1 MTAAASARPFT
12 RRAVLADALVGQRT
26 VVKDLLLVAAGI
38 TVVAALAQVEVPM
51 WPVPITGQT
60 LGVML
65 VAATLGFR
73 RGTMAMLGYLALGLA
88 GLPIFAT
95 FSGGIATI
103 GKPSFGFI
111 IGFVATAAVVGWLAE
126 RRWDRQPLLAVA
138 LFGAASLIPF
148 AFGIPYMAAV
158 LAALGTPVD
167 LLGALGLGFVPF
179 IVGGLVKWAI
189 AAAIMPGAW
198 FVHRNRAAI
207 AAWLRRAV
215 AAMRRFFGGRTA

>member
-1 MTAAASARPFT
+1 MTTAIARPFS
-12 RRAVLADALVGQRT
+12 RRTVLADALVGRRT
-26 VVKDLLLVAAGI
+26 LVKDLLLVFAGI
-38 TVVAALAQVEVPM
+38 AVVAGLAQVEIPM

-65 VAATLGFR
+65 VGATLGLR
-73 RGTMAMLGYLALGLA
+73 RGTMAMAGYLVLGLA

-111 IGFVATAAVVGWLAE
+111 LGFVATAAVVGWLAE
-126 RRWDRQPLLAVA
+126 RRWDRRPVLAIA

-158 LAALGTPVD
+158 LAAMGTPVD
-167 LLGALGLGFVPF
+167 LAGALGLGFVPF
-179 IVGGLVKWAI
+179 IVGGIVKWAV
-189 AAAIMPGAW
+189 AAAVMP
-198 FVHRNRAAI
+198 
-207 AAWLRRAV
+207 AAWAGVRRLE
-215 AAMRRFFGGRTA
+215 RDID

>member
-1 MTAAASARPFT
+1 MTTAIARPFS
-12 RRAVLADALVGQRT
+12 RRTVLADALVGRRT
-26 VVKDLLLVAAGI
+26 LVKDLLLVFAGI
-38 TVVAALAQVEVPM
+38 AVVAGLAQVEIPM

-65 VAATLGFR
+65 VAATLGMR
-73 RGTMAMLGYLALGLA
+73 RGTMAMVGYLALGLA

-111 IGFVATAAVVGWLAE
+111 LGFVATAAVVGWLAE
-126 RRWDRQPLLAVA
+126 RRWDRRPVLAIA

-158 LAALGTPVD
+158 LAAMGTPVD
-167 LLGALGLGFVPF
+167 LAGALGLGFVPF
-179 IVGGLVKWAI
+179 IVGGIVKWAV
-189 AAAIMPGAW
+189 AAAAMP
-198 FVHRNRAAI
+198 
-207 AAWLRRAV
+207 AAWAGVRRLE
-215 AAMRRFFGGRTA
+215 RDID

>member
-1 MTAAASARPFT
+1 MTAPRPLPRRSSSAA
-12 RRAVLADALVGQRT
+12 AVLAKPVLADVLVGQRT
-26 VVKDLLLVAAGI
+26 LVKDVLLVAAGI
-38 TVVAALAQVEVPM
+38 AVVAALAQVEVPM

-73 RGTMAMLGYLALGLA
+73 RGVAAMVGYLVLGVA
-88 GLPIFAT
+88 GAPIFAT
-95 FSGGIATI
+95 FTGGIAAI

-126 RRWDRQPLLAVA
+126 RRWDRRPLLAVA

-158 LAALGTPVD
+158 LAAMGAPVD
-167 LLGALGLGFVPF
+167 LVGALALGFLPF
-179 IVGGLVKWAI
+179 IVGGVVKWAL
-189 AAAIMPGAW
+189 AAALMP
-198 FVHRNRAAI
+198 
-207 AAWLRRAV
+207 AAWAGVRAMDRRV
-215 AAMRRFFGGRTA
+215 G

>member
-1 MTAAASARPFT
+1 MTTAIARPFS
-12 RRAVLADALVGQRT
+12 RRTVLADALVGRRT
-26 VVKDLLLVAAGI
+26 LVKDLLLVFAGI
-38 TVVAALAQVEVPM
+38 AVVAGLAQVEIPM

-65 VAATLGFR
+65 VAATLGMR
-73 RGTMAMLGYLALGLA
+73 RGTMAMVGYLALGLA

-111 IGFVATAAVVGWLAE
+111 LGFVATAAVVGWLAE
-126 RRWDRQPLLAVA
+126 RRWDRRPVLAIA

-158 LAALGTPVD
+158 LAAMGTPVD
-167 LLGALGLGFVPF
+167 LAGALGLGFVPF
-179 IVGGLVKWAI
+179 IVGGIVKWAI
-189 AAAIMPGAW
+189 AAAVMP
-198 FVHRNRAAI
+198 
-207 AAWLRRAV
+207 AAWAGVRRLE
-215 AAMRRFFGGRTA
+215 RDLD

>member
-65 VAATLGFR
+65 VAAALGFR
-73 RGTMAMLGYLALGLA
+73 RGTASLLAYLGLGVA
-88 GLPIFAT
+88 GAPIFSG
-95 FSGGIATI
+95 FSGGPAVI
-103 GKPSFGFI
+103 GSPSFGYI

-126 RRWDRQPLLAVA
+126 RRWDRRPLLAIA

-148 AFGIPYMAAV
+148 AFGIPYMAVV

-167 LLGALGLGFVPF
+167 LAGALSFGFVPF

-198 FVHRNRAAI
+198 F
-207 AAWLRRAV
+207 AV
-215 AAMRRFFGGRTA
+215 RRFERSVD

>member
-1 MTAAASARPFT
+1 MTTAIARPFS
-12 RRAVLADALVGQRT
+12 RRTVLADALVGRRT
-26 VVKDLLLVAAGI
+26 LVKDLLLVFAGI
-38 TVVAALAQVEVPM
+38 AVVAGLAQVEIPM

-65 VAATLGFR
+65 VAATLGMR
-73 RGTMAMLGYLALGLA
+73 RGTMAMVGYLALGLA

-111 IGFVATAAVVGWLAE
+111 LGFVATAAVVGWLAE
-126 RRWDRQPLLAVA
+126 RRWDRRPVLAIA

-158 LAALGTPVD
+158 LAAMGTPVD
-167 LLGALGLGFVPF
+167 LAGALGLGFVPF
-179 IVGGLVKWAI
+179 IVGGIVKWAV
-189 AAAIMPGAW
+189 AAAVMP
-198 FVHRNRAAI
+198 
-207 AAWLRRAV
+207 AAWAGVRRLE
-215 AAMRRFFGGRTA
+215 RDID

>member
-1 MTAAASARPFT
+1 MTTAIARPFS
-12 RRAVLADALVGQRT
+12 RRTVLADALVGRRT
-26 VVKDLLLVAAGI
+26 LVKDLLLVFAGI
-38 TVVAALAQVEVPM
+38 AVVAGLAQVEIPM

-65 VAATLGFR
+65 VAATLGMR
-73 RGTMAMLGYLALGLA
+73 RGTMAMVGYLALGLA

-111 IGFVATAAVVGWLAE
+111 LGFVATAAVVGWLAE
-126 RRWDRQPLLAVA
+126 RRWDRRPVLAIA

-158 LAALGTPVD
+158 LAAMGTPVD
-167 LLGALGLGFVPF
+167 LAGALGLGFVPF
-179 IVGGLVKWAI
+179 IVGGVVKWVV
-189 AAAIMPGAW
+189 AAAVMP
-198 FVHRNRAAI
+198 
-207 AAWLRRAV
+207 AAWAGVRRLERDV
-215 AAMRRFFGGRTA
+215 D